1 MNSVTKEQSYI
12 RHKSIIFHKTSD
24 SFGGLSNMASGYPL
38 SINGIKIL
46 TSEAL
51 YQACRF
57 PHLLYIQRLIIEQKS
72 PMAAKMVGKP
82 YRKDSRKDWD
92 EVREIIMEWCL
103 RVKLAQN
110 WDTFG
115 KLLKSTGDLPIVEE
129 SKRDGFWGAKP
140 VDDNTIVGANVLGGL
155 LMKLRSEYLR
165 PNNESLLIVKPP
177 QINDFLLYGNPI
189 DTIIGNKDP
198 SISQVNKLAN
208 QRKGKQFTLFDEF
221 S

>member
-1 MNSVTKEQSYI
+1 MNSVTKEESYD
-12 RHKSIIFHKTSD
+12 RHKVIIFHKTND
-24 SFGGLSNMASGYPL
+24 SFGGLSNMAGGYLL

-57 PHLLYIQRLIIEQKS
+57 PHLPDIQRLIIEQKS

-82 YRKDSRKDWD
+82 YRKESRKDWD
-92 EVREIIMEWCL
+92 ELRVIIMEWCL

-110 WDTFG
+110 WDSFG

-129 SKRDGFWGAKP
+129 SIRDGFWGAKP
-140 VDDNTIVGANVLGGL
+140 VNDNLLVGANVLGGL
-155 LMKLRSEYLR
+155 LMKLRNEYLL
-165 PNNESLLIVKPP
+165 PNNEFLLIVKSL
-177 QINDFLLYGNPI
+177 QINDFLLYSNPI
-189 DTIIGNKDP
+189 GTIIGNKDP
-198 SISQVNKLAN
+198 SISQVKKLN
-208 QRKGKQFTLFDEF
+208 DQKKGKQFTLLDEF

>member
-1 MNSVTKEQSYI
+1 LNSAPKEHTYN
-12 RHKSIIFHKTSD
+12 RENTVIFQKTHD
-24 SFGGLSNMASGYPL
+24 SFGGLSNMAGGYNL
-38 SINGIKIL
+38 LINGIKIY

-57 PHLLYIQRLIIEQKS
+57 PHLPNIQRLIIEQKS
-72 PMAAKMVGKP
+72 PMAAKMVSKP

-115 KLLKSTGDLPIVEE
+115 RLLKSSSDLPIVEE

-140 VDDNTIVGANVLGGL
+140 VDDSILVGENVLGNL
-155 LMKLRSEYLR
+155 LMKLRSEYLK
-165 PNNESLLIVKPP
+165 PNNESLLIVEPP
-177 QINDFLLYGNPI
+177 KIENFLIYGNKI
-189 DTIIGNKDP
+189 SIVIENKEL
-198 SISQVNKLAN
+198 SVNKPN
-208 QRKGKQFTLFDEF
+208 QMTFDKF
-221 S
+221 L